1 MVVRKELRM
10 REAPTV
16 LSDTIP
22 APHPALDDGTTI
34 KTVLVR
40 AYETRNFPTVHTVR
54 EDDVSRMNPFLLHL
68 FFFFAFSFFS
78 FLFLV
83 G

>member
-1 MVVRKELRM
+1 M
-10 REAPTV
+10 

-40 AYETRNFPTVHTVR
+40 AYETRSLPTVHTVR
-54 EDDVSRMNPFLLHL
+54 RMKDD
-68 FFFFAFSFFS
+68 
-78 FLFLV
+78 LV
-83 G
+83 H